1 MARDRVA
8 PFKIPGTCG
17 HVRNR
22 EQGFALVEAVVAAAV
37 LAVAAGGALYA
48 LGAFAR
54 FASHQAGP
62 GRSAAT
68 AVAEQTLRTAQDAW
82 KYGSPGNAPAGSQ
95 TLIVPI
101 AVPGGTAAHVP
112 IAVTTTISSASGS
125 QAQISVIALYPLDGG
140 RPGETGSVTMNGSVV
155 VKAPIPGTQLE
166 DAQAIPA
173 PSGAP

>member
-1 MARDRVA
+1 
-8 PFKIPGTCG
+8 
-17 HVRNR
+17 VRNG
-22 EQGFALVEAVVAAAV
+22 EQGFTLVEAVVAAAV
-37 LAVAAGGALYA
+37 VAVAAGGALYA

-54 FASHQAGP
+54 FASHEGGP
-62 GRSAAT
+62 ARSAAT

-95 TLIVPI
+95 TLNA
-101 AVPGGTAAHVP
+101 AVAIPGGPPASVP

-125 QAQISVIALYPLDGG
+125 QAQISVTAVYPADAG

-155 VKAPIPGTQLE
+155 VKAPVPGTQLA
-166 DAQAIPA
+166 DPQAIPA